1 MTEDGPTRNSEV
13 QTISLPVG
21 DTDRFSATLVPLT
34 ISSLA
39 NICGIPVASAAMFV
53 QEPVKSGP
61 RAATM
66 VADVYG
72 LTHSE
77 LRVLEKLSPSGSIKS
92 LAADLGVSENTI
104 KTHLQHIFQKTGTSN
119 RSELIELL
127 RSSTPPIRLV

>member
-1 MTEDGPTRNSEV
+1 
-13 QTISLPVG
+13 
-21 DTDRFSATLVPLT
+21 
-34 ISSLA
+34 
-39 NICGIPVASAAMFV
+39 
-53 QEPVKSGP
+53 
-61 RAATM
+61 M
-66 VADVYG
+66 VAKVYG

-119 RSELIELL
+119 RTELIELL